1 MKPIDIDDLPL
12 ELRKQILKENGVS
25 TRSYSMKIDDV
36 RREAIAVLHV
46 IRTYSQRDRVRI
58 LKHAL
63 KTNEV

>member
-25 TRSYSMKIDDV
+25 TRNYSMKIDDV